1 MAKMAKANLKGFDE
15 LFESSEQPNE
25 KSNGIESLPISKLQ
39 PFSKHPFKKHNPEK
53 MRELADSIEERGII
67 VPILVRPFDNGMYE
81 IVAGHN
87 RVEASTLAG
96 LDIVPCDIR
105 EMDDDTATILMVDSN
120 LQRETVLPSEKAW
133 AYRYK
138 LEAIKSQGKRND
150 LTSHQV
156 GEKLDRKLSVQRVA
170 DNTDDSMNQILRYI
184 RLTYL
189 IPQLLDKVDE
199 KKLAFIP
206 AVELSYL
213 KEQEL
218 KWLYSNLEREEYF
231 GVPLALARKLKGI
244 SQNGQLTEKK
254 IDELIVSKVKTP
266 PKQVKISHK
275 IIRKY
280 FADDITPQ
288 ERDSVIDRALE
299 EWFKRHPEKSN
310 VVPLNQDINTVR

>member
-1 MAKMAKANLKGFDE
+1 MAKANLKGFDD
-15 LFESSEQPNE
+15 LFKSSEQQDE
-25 KSNGIESLPISKLQ
+25 KTNGIASVQISKLQ
-39 PFSKHPFKKHNPEK
+39 PFSKHPFKRYSPERI
-53 MRELADSIEERGII
+53 RELADSIEERGVI
-67 VPILVRPFDNGMYE
+67 VPILVRPLDDGMYE

-87 RVEASTLAG
+87 RVEASLLAG
-96 LDIVPCDIR
+96 KEDIPCDIR

-138 LEAIKSQGKRND
+138 LDAIKSQGKRND
-150 LTSHQV
+150 LTSTQV
-156 GEKLDRKLSVQRVA
+156 AWKSETA
-170 DNTDDSMNQILRYI
+170 DYIGGKSGDSGDTVRRYI
-184 RLTYL
+184 RLTQL

-213 KEQEL
+213 KEREQ

-231 GVPLALARKLKGI
+231 GIPLALARKLKGI
-244 SQNGQLTEKK
+244 SQNGLLTEKK
-254 IDELIVSKVKTP
+254 IDELIVAKVQTP

-275 IIRKY
+275 IISKY
-280 FADDITPQ
+280 FPDEVTPQ

-299 EWFKRHPEKSN
+299 EWFKRHPEKTN
-310 VVPLNQDINTVR
+310 VVPLNQDINIAR

>member
-1 MAKMAKANLKGFDE
+1 MAKANLKGFDD
-15 LFESSEQPNE
+15 LFKSSEQQDE
-25 KSNGIESLPISKLQ
+25 KSNGIEFLPISKLQ
-39 PFSKHPFKKHNPEK
+39 PFSKHPFKRHAPEK
-53 MRELADSIEERGII
+53 MRELADSIEERGVI
-67 VPILVRPFDNGMYE
+67 VPILVRPLDSGMYE

-96 LDIVPCDIR
+96 LDTVPCDIR

-150 LTSHQV
+150 LTSSQV
-156 GEKLDRKLSVQRVA
+156 GTKLRA
-170 DNTDDSMNQILRYI
+170 DEIIAENSQDSRNQIQRYI
-184 RLTYL
+184 RLTHL

-213 KEQEL
+213 KEQEQ

-231 GVPLALARKLKGI
+231 GIPLALARKLKGI
-244 SQNGQLTEKK
+244 SHCFQ
-254 IDELIVSKVKTP
+254 D
-266 PKQVKISHK
+266 
-275 IIRKY
+275 
-280 FADDITPQ
+280 ADPAQ
-288 ERDSVIDRALE
+288 AG
-299 EWFKRHPEKSN
+299 
-310 VVPLNQDINTVR
+310 QDIA

>member
-1 MAKMAKANLKGFDE
+1 
-15 LFESSEQPNE
+15 
-25 KSNGIESLPISKLQ
+25 
-39 PFSKHPFKKHNPEK
+39 
-53 MRELADSIEERGII
+53 MRELADSIEERGVI
-67 VPILVRPFDNGMYE
+67 VPVLVRPLDNGMYE

-96 LDIVPCDIR
+96 KDDIPCDVR

-120 LQRETVLPSEKAW
+120 LQRETVLPSEKGW

-150 LTSHQV
+150 LTSHQL

-170 DNTDDSMNQILRYI
+170 ENTNESMNQILRFI

-189 IPQLLDKVDE
+189 IPQLLNKVDE

-213 KEQEL
+213 KEHEQ
-218 KWLYSNLEREEYF
+218 KWLYSNLECDEYF
-231 GVPLALARKLKGI
+231 GIPLALARKLKGI
-244 SQNGQLTEKK
+244 SQNGLLTEKK
-254 IDELIVSKVKTP
+254 IDELIVSKVQTP

-280 FADDITPQ
+280 FPDEVTPQ

-299 EWFKRHPEKSN
+299 EWFSRHPENFN
-310 VVPLNQDINTVR
+310 VVPLNQDISAAR